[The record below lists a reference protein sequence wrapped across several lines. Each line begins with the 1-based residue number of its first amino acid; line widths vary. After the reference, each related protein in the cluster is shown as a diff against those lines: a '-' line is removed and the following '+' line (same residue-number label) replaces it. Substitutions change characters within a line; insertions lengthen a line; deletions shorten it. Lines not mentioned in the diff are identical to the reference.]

1 MLYELHTKKGNKIE
15 SWVNKG
21 EKGSRFEVGKNPFW
35 RKEHKF
41 YLSIG
46 NGKKKPRNIDTIY
59 TNEGLKIM
67 ERSRLLKEKTEK
79 KETHCQMH

>member
-35 RKEHKF
+35 RKEHKL

-46 NGKKKPRNIDTIY
+46 NGKKNP
-59 TNEGLKIM
+59 
-67 ERSRLLKEKTEK
+67 
-79 KETHCQMH
+79 ET